1 MNLTGD
7 CMVYSESEVKIFC
20 FSCKHSSILFLK
32 FIFFKFKTKFTCV
45 RVTVIFFLWNIYIL
59 LWFVIRWFMTIM
71 HAWKS
76 LIVSFSRLFPPTCSW
91 WKFGFGL
98 ELKCHKIWIIF
109 IIFQHTCWLWDKK
122 WLDFVNLILYEFF
135 LSECGYWLHYYRSK
149 FDKTNLIEEL
159 W

>member
-1 MNLTGD
+1 MRPIKNCIYGIMNLTGD

-122 WLDFVNLILYEFF
+122 WLDFVNLIL
-135 LSECGYWLHYYRSK
+135 H
-149 FDKTNLIEEL
+149 
-159 W
+159 

>member
-1 MNLTGD
+1 MIVWYTPRVKWKYFVSRVNIQVFYFWNL
-7 CMVYSESEVKIFC
+7 Y
-20 FSCKHSSILFLK
+20 FLSL
-32 FIFFKFKTKFTCV
+32 IKTKFTCV

-91 WKFGFGL
+91 WKFRFGL

-122 WLDFVNLILYEFF
+122 WLDFVNLIL
-135 LSECGYWLHYYRSK
+135 H
-149 FDKTNLIEEL
+149 
-159 W
+159 